1 MEELIKQIKQKVKEI
16 SKELDD
22 LIHSNEGIE
31 EKMDFSKWIGRNRD
45 DLCIFGKKML
55 QSVKSAKFHDG
66 EISVQYDNINRVD
79 YNDSVEYEVV
89 EEKDLEFGDIFID
102 DDIENPDLKDF
113 EIFMG
118 KDENYIY
125 VQFLNEEYDF
135 EFIDYYSFNIQ
146 PHKKVKRFLRE

>member
-1 MEELIKQIKQKVKEI
+1 MEDKIKQIKQKVEEI
-16 SKELDD
+16 NKELDD
-22 LIHSNEGIE
+22 LIHSNGDNE

-79 YNDSVEYEVV
+79 YNDSVEYEVI
-89 EEKDLEFGDIFID
+89 EEKDLKYGDIFID
-102 DDIENPDLKDF
+102 DIIKNPRLEHF
-113 EIFMG
+113 EIYIG

-125 VQFLNEEYDF
+125 VQFLYQTRGVELIESLPCIKTNL
-135 EFIDYYSFNIQ
+135 
-146 PHKKVKRFLRE
+146 KVKRFLRE